1 MKTLESFW
9 QSLES
14 IRGQSA
20 IPAFWE
26 ARCCDGM
33 DLLRPHLRVTDME
46 GSLYPCPERPVGY
59 CPRRI
64 VDYGDGE
71 YAALCRDPYKL
82 CATVPLTRN
91 DVLLRQL
98 DIASF
103 TRMLAPPLGIRWH
116 APVPRAPG
124 AWAIGLSAR
133 KETRNQPVIVAIV
146 PEADQFAATLRTLLL
161 GLDGP
166 FVLVAPTSR
175 NLTVDVEELLQKRG
189 VAFVPLDEH
198 LLLDDAGRS
207 VTVGLPDIIRD
218 VRPTPKEDRRR
229 VVRVFTAR
237 NRCKVKDIQ
246 EAAGVDEADYYKWLS
261 GKAPDHYST
270 CVAIERVLNGGLP
283 RRQEQ
288 ETHGGRQDK

>member
-1 MKTLESFW
+1 MKTLERFW
-9 QSLES
+9 RSLES
-14 IRGQSA
+14 IHGLLA

-26 ARCCDGM
+26 ARCGDGM

-46 GSLYPCPERPVGY
+46 GSLYPCPERPIGY

-82 CATVPLTRN
+82 CETVPLTRN

-103 TRMLAPPLGIRWH
+103 TRMLAQPLGIRWH
-116 APVPRAPG
+116 APVSRACG
-124 AWAIGLSAR
+124 AWAIGLSGR
-133 KETRNQPVIVAIV
+133 KETRNQPVLLAIF
-146 PEADQFAATLRTLLL
+146 PETDRFVATLRTLLL
-161 GLDGP
+161 SLDGP
-166 FVLVAPTSR
+166 FVLLAPTSR
-175 NLTVDVEELLQKRG
+175 HRTVEVEELLQKRG

-198 LLLDDAGRS
+198 LLLDDAGRLVS
-207 VTVGLPDIIRD
+207 VALPDVSCN

-229 VVRVFTAR
+229 VVKEFTAR
-237 NRCKVKDIQ
+237 NHCKVKGIQ
-246 EAAGVDEADYYKWLS
+246 EAAGVDEADYYKWLG

-270 CVAIERVLNGGLP
+270 CVAIENVLHNGLP
-283 RRQEQ
+283 GRQEQ
-288 ETHGGRQDK
+288 RTNES